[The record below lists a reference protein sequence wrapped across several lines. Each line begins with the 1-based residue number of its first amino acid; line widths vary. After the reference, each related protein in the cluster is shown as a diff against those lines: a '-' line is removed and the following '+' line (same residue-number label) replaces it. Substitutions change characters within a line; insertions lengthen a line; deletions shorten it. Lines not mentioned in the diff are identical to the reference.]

1 MNTIAKKTLLIGFA
15 LLLSAC
21 VHYPQQHQQHSYYP
35 STRGYSSGY
44 TIMHRNYYGER
55 PDHYQRGHGR
65 TDYSHHDRHDRHDR
79 HDQYNT
85 IPHRGSNYQNR
96 QQQRDRSNGSN
107 NRHNNVNRRNHD

>member
-1 MNTIAKKTLLIGFA
+1 MNTIAKKTLLIGFV

-21 VHYPQQHQQHSYYP
+21 VHYPQQQYSYYP

-65 TDYSHHDRHDRHDR
+65 ADYSHHNRHN
-79 HDQYNT
+79 QYNT
-85 IPHRGSNYQNR
+85 IPRRGSNYQNR
-96 QQQRDRSNGSN
+96 QQQRNRSNSSSN
-107 NRHNNVNRRNHD
+107 NRHNNANRRNHD

>member
-65 TDYSHHDRHDRHDR
+65 ADYSHHDRHDRHD
-79 HDQYNT
+79 QYNA
-85 IPHRGSNYQNR
+85 IPRRGSNYQNR

-107 NRHNNVNRRNHD
+107 NRHNNANRRNHD